1 MRAAKPLDFTPPCG
15 ASLMLKHDTVSFTIT
30 VPALI

>member
-1 MRAAKPLDFTPPCG
+1 MASAKPLDFTPR
-15 ASLMLKHDTVSFTIT
+15 AELADAETRHRMFTIT